1 MTKIKQML
9 TPINERF
16 VPWVALTGLIL
27 LAFVVLSPFLVPLAW
42 ASIICY
48 ASWPIAQRI
57 RQWCKG
63 RDTLAAAIATVLVA
77 ITIFVP
83 LIWLAWL
90 AKKEISHI
98 YPMLQ
103 AFLEA
108 PYQTPELLK
117 SIPWLN
123 NLLDDWLSQQANT
136 ANNLGG
142 VSIIIKTWLS
152 TNIQDIANIA
162 GEIGKNLIKLI
173 LVIIIL
179 FFFYRDGAR
188 IIEELRYVLAKFIG
202 QQAHGYLY
210 TTGVTTR
217 GVVYGILLTALV
229 QGFAAGLSY
238 WIAGLPSPV
247 LLGLVTA
254 ILALIPFCT
263 PLAWGLAGAWLL
275 AQGNTA
281 EAIGVMI
288 WGAAVVSQLDNFLR
302 PFFISSVTPIP
313 FLLILF
319 GVLGGLLAFG
329 MVGLF
334 IGPIILSV
342 AWAVWREWA
351 TNLVMQ
357 EFDQHV
363 TEGKP
368 TQTSDDAV

>member
-27 LAFVVLSPFLVPLAW
+27 LAFVVISPFLVPLAW

-63 RDTLAAAIATVLVA
+63 RDTLAAAIATALVA

-173 LVIIIL
+173 LVITIL

-188 IIEELRYVLAKFIG
+188 IIQELRYVLAKFIG
-202 QQAHGYLY
+202 QQAHGYFIQL
-210 TTGVTTR
+210 
-217 GVVYGILLTALV
+217 
-229 QGFAAGLSY
+229 
-238 WIAGLPSPV
+238 GLPHV
-247 LLGLVTA
+247 VWFMAYCYRIGTRLCRRAELLDSRSTITGLIRIITA

-275 AQGNTA
+275 ARPYGRSD
-281 EAIGVMI
+281 
-288 WGAAVVSQLDNFLR
+288 WGDGFGELRSLVSWIIFSD
-302 PFFISSVTPIP
+302 
-313 FLLILF
+313 LF
-319 GVLGGLLAFG
+319 Y
-329 MVGLF
+329 
-334 IGPIILSV
+334 
-342 AWAVWREWA
+342 
-351 TNLVMQ
+351 
-357 EFDQHV
+357 
-363 TEGKP
+363 
-368 TQTSDDAV
+368 